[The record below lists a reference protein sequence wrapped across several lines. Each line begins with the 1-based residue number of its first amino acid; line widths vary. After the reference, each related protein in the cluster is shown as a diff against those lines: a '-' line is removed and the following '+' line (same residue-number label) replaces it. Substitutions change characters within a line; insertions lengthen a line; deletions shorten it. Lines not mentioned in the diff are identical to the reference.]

1 MFAILLTAACLLA
14 QDAPKAEAKPTPARP
29 KAVTRRV
36 PVPGYSPRV
45 GHTAHLWAG
54 PGTGVALADGITAY
68 EDLFRFD
75 RAGDRAGI
83 DGLLKSGVVVSAD
96 PGTPVK
102 LVERKDYVKPI
113 AFEVR
118 VLEGPY
124 KDKLFWAS
132 ASDLAQLREA
142 TARRGGKMGRR
153 KR

>member
-83 DGLLKSGVVVSAD
+83 EGQALLGVGL
-96 PGTPVK
+96 
-102 LVERKDYVKPI
+102 
-113 AFEVR
+113 
-118 VLEGPY
+118 GPRPTARG
-124 KDKLFWAS
+124 D
-132 ASDLAQLREA
+132 REA
-142 TARRGGKMGRR
+142 RREDGQAEKMRAKGR
-153 KR
+153 K